1 MKIAAII
8 AGLPISR
15 DVLKGNVN
23 GVSVIE
29 LTFAKVAAYYVNR
42 LKLLR
47 RNGTDRFYLR
57 CLRRCGCRED
67 SRKRQTSAGQLAALK
82 FLKTRRTMLLFTSD
96 ITSSLQYAHR
106 LSAVRLPV

>member
-1 MKIAAII
+1 LGAAVKIAAII

-42 LKLLR
+42 LK
-47 RNGTDRFYLR
+47 TA
-57 CLRRCGCRED
+57 E
-67 SRKRQTSAGQLAALK
+67 S
-82 FLKTRRTMLLFTSD
+82 
-96 ITSSLQYAHR
+96 
-106 LSAVRLPV
+106 